1 MCDILLILFYLCQY
15 LLQVPAHSLAPYMS
29 VQVDSQIPE
38 GFSVPTSAAAGGL
51 MSSAAAGVTALW
63 RAAISRK
70 DK

>member
-1 MCDILLILFYLCQY
+1 
-15 LLQVPAHSLAPYMS
+15 MS